1 MRIIRFSGYLI
12 LGLIL
17 LFGPLYGAGRIIL
30 PDWIKG
36 QMVSALPSGTKLSIG
51 EMFSTAKMGVLYKN
65 LVFERA
71 DGSLNISFNDLLI
84 EPNLSLSKPAEI
96 SIGKG
101 LVKSG
106 ENNIFIKDFKAS
118 VILGKADASK
128 LSLFGK
134 IKEIEGE
141 AKTVLSNIEFLIQGL
156 TSFEKSVTANAGEL
170 SLKLLVPEGQVSVD
184 LASIDL
190 KGSLGNTVNT
200 TISAKKAKVDMSAL
214 GSGNANRILHGQNVS
229 MDLSL
234 REGEHWFLPLKFSA
248 ENLTSPVGPIGSSLK
263 VQAKGVW
270 KNALEKCTLSDLMS
284 SKPECGRMTDVMDI
298 VLKFEEDQGNLSF
311 SGEGYCVTPNAGCP
325 QEIESLIRTKNTADV
340 LSKVIISG
348 ILDPIVGGV
357 ILGALL
363 SSPADDSLDY
373 DHQVTIKVEGNRIA
387 LNGKPLI

>member
-248 ENLTSPVGPIGSSLK
+248 EN
-263 VQAKGVW
+263 
-270 KNALEKCTLSDLMS
+270 
-284 SKPECGRMTDVMDI
+284 
-298 VLKFEEDQGNLSF
+298 
-311 SGEGYCVTPNAGCP
+311 
-325 QEIESLIRTKNTADV
+325 
-340 LSKVIISG
+340 
-348 ILDPIVGGV
+348 
-357 ILGALL
+357 
-363 SSPADDSLDY
+363 
-373 DHQVTIKVEGNRIA
+373 
-387 LNGKPLI
+387 